1 MSYHSTNHLNFKK
14 CQSVSEFN
22 PQTRSPDWLKGRRLL
37 QQNFF
42 HSRYTPQMLLG
53 HMTVTSCE
61 QQTAVWAKTM
71 SRDSKCWVKEESGDS
86 QLEKTVGDL
95 GAKVSL
101 IAGRRWDPIRPPSP
115 PSLRVNATDELGILL
130 ITINPEV
137 TQMTEWIQS
146 WALLFYF
153 LNGSV
158 WV

>member
-1 MSYHSTNHLNFKK
+1 MSLSSTH
-14 CQSVSEFN
+14 
-22 PQTRSPDWLKGRRLL
+22 R
-37 QQNFF
+37 
-42 HSRYTPQMLLG
+42 LG
-53 HMTVTSCE
+53 HLIGWKVDNFCSRTFSIHGTRCDSWDTWLSRHVSNKQLCE

-137 TQMTEWIQS
+137 TQMTEWIQP